1 MDDSASEGSHED
13 GVAALYEVGKR
24 HEAAKDFAAAAE
36 AYGKAAATGGGKL
49 RLRVNNKRLK
59 ETCVLPAVR
68 GDLNAQV
75 ALAALHYCGRRDGDD
90 AGGFV
95 RSQKTCVKWLEV
107 AAARGSTDAMDALGY
122 CYFEGHGVPEDAPR
136 AEALWAESLEKQRA
150 AKVEAAEKA
159 RAEAEAAEARA
170 READAEAGA
179 KDDEAEGAKDEEDD
193 AGAKEEEAGDEEA
206 AKGEEAANDDEAED
220 EAEVEEAD
228 AENEEAA
235 DEPEED
241 EENDD
246 PAPPPPEES
255 DDPAPPP
262 PKRKRGRPPKVRAPE
277 PAPDAPPAKRKRGRP
292 PKAR

>member
-59 ETCVLPAVR
+59 ETRVLPAVR

-159 RAEAEAAEARA
+159 RAEAAEARA

-235 DEPEED
+235 GEPEED

>member
-1 MDDSASEGSHED
+1 MAEASACDELY
-13 GVAALYEVGKR
+13 ALGRDE
-24 HEAAKDFAAAAE
+24 EARGDVAAAADLY
-36 AYGKAAATGGGKL
+36 ARAARGSGTTVAL
-49 RLRVNNKRLK
+49 RLARKRLP
-59 ETCVLPAVR
+59 ETVR
-68 GDLNAQV
+68 LVPGSLDA
-75 ALAALHYCGRRDGDD
+75 ALALARLHHVGRRGERDDG
-90 AGGFV
+90 GLR
-95 RSQKTCVKWLEV
+95 RSQKAAVRWLEL

-179 KDDEAEGAKDEEDD
+179 KDDEAEGVKDEEDD
-193 AGAKEEEAGDEEA
+193 AGAKEEEAGDEVED
-206 AKGEEAANDDEAED
+206 AKGEEDAD

>member
-1 MDDSASEGSHED
+1 MDESSASEGSHED

-24 HEAAKDFAAAAE
+24 HEAAKDFSAAAE
-36 AYGKAAATGGGKL
+36 AYGRAAATGGGKL

-59 ETCVLPAVR
+59 ETRVLPAVR

-159 RAEAEAAEARA
+159 RAEAAEARA

-179 KDDEAEGAKDEEDD
+179 KDDEAAGVKDEEDD

-206 AKGEEAANDDEAED
+206 AKDE
-220 EAEVEEAD
+220 
-228 AENEEAA
+228 
-235 DEPEED
+235 
-241 EENDD
+241 
-246 PAPPPPEES
+246 
-255 DDPAPPP
+255 
-262 PKRKRGRPPKVRAPE
+262 
-277 PAPDAPPAKRKRGRP
+277 
-292 PKAR
+292 